1 MNAVKR
7 EHFGR
12 ECILFLGFTSSYLR
26 HVIITTA
33 ITNLQPFPTTNR
45 HGTNHSGAM
54 DDDDLDAMLDDAA
67 DDVLASAPPSSAST
81 RAAASSPTAD
91 ILDDA
96 AAAIFQQHQPP
107 TQTGKSHGMLRV
119 PRPVTTQPPKPKGPL
134 TLEEA
139 VAAVLPPAQAEKWLD
154 VLKADAALLQSYR
167 PRPPSFAYQSFQPPS
182 GVSGQAGGSKPKRG
196 SDATTAAAAAA
207 TEEEQEGGPGTVIS
221 ELILR
226 ACSKAGVRNTE
237 GLRTELKTNDE
248 MRARLEG
255 LFVRQMK
262 KDLVPFVEEDERF
275 DRKRFPGTARTIL
288 GLMEEEG
295 EDGM

>member
-1 MNAVKR
+1 
-7 EHFGR
+7 
-12 ECILFLGFTSSYLR
+12 
-26 HVIITTA
+26 
-33 ITNLQPFPTTNR
+33 
-45 HGTNHSGAM
+45 M

-81 RAAASSPTAD
+81 RAAAPSPTAD

-119 PRPVTTQPPKPKGPL
+119 PRPATTQPPKPKEPP

-139 VAAVLPPAQAEKWLD
+139 VAAVLPPAQAEKWLG
-154 VLKADAALLQSYR
+154 VLQEDAAVLQSYR
-167 PRPPSFAYQSFQPPS
+167 PRPPSFAYQSFQPSS
-182 GVSGQAGGSKPKRG
+182 GVSSLTGGSKPKRG
-196 SDATTAAAAAA
+196 SDATPAAAAAA
-207 TEEEQEGGPGTVIS
+207 AAAAEEQGGPGTILS

-226 ACSKAGVRNTE
+226 ACSKAGVSNTE

-248 MRARLEG
+248 MRAKLEG
-255 LFVRQMK
+255 LFVKQMK
-262 KDLVPFVEEDERF
+262 KDLVPYVEGDERF
-275 DRKRFPGTARTIL
+275 ERERFPGTARTIL

-295 EDGM
+295 EEGM